1 MVIGNFQEA
10 IKKGDDQTFCELT
23 QSNPRYLVTPSDTP
37 AICHSGTRANAL
49 HVAAES
55 GSLHMTNLVLDAIQN
70 PDLML
75 AMYPDEP
82 LENRVRR
89 QEHIFD
95 LYLNSQVKGS
105 FDTPLHQAAK
115 IGAIDVV
122 AALVSVRMS
131 LNDLLCKL

>member
-1 MVIGNFQEA
+1 
-10 IKKGDDQTFCELT
+10 
-23 QSNPRYLVTPSDTP
+23 
-37 AICHSGTRANAL
+37 
-49 HVAAES
+49 
-55 GSLHMTNLVLDAIQN
+55 MTNVVLDAIQN

-95 LYLNSQVKGS
+95 LYLNSQLKGN
-105 FDTPLHQAAK
+105 FDTPLHLASK
-115 IGAIDVV
+115 NGAIDVV

-131 LNDLLCKL
+131 LKTI